1 MDMLQEGDMAPD
13 FTLPASNGEQVSL
26 SDFRGKKN
34 VILYFYPKDNTPGC
48 TAEACD
54 FRDRAGDFSEL
65 DTVILGV
72 SLDDLQSHEKFIRK
86 YNLPFLLLSD
96 TEAEVSKKYGVYK
109 EKNMFG
115 KKKWGIERSTF
126 IIDKEGRLA
135 KIYRKVKVDG
145 HVEDALAFVKE
156 HLS

>member
-1 MDMLQEGDMAPD
+1 
-13 FTLPASNGEQVSL
+13 
-26 SDFRGKKN
+26 
-34 VILYFYPKDNTPGC
+34 
-48 TAEACD
+48 
-54 FRDRAGDFSEL
+54 
-65 DTVILGV
+65 
-72 SLDDLQSHEKFIRK
+72 
-86 YNLPFLLLSD
+86 
-96 TEAEVSKKYGVYK
+96 
-109 EKNMFG
+109 MFG